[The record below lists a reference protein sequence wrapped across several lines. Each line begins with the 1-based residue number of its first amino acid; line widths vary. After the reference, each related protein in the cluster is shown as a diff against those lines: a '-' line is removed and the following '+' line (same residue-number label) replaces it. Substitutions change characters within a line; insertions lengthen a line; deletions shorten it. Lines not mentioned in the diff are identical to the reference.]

1 MTRICVLLL
10 AFFAAEASRVTPI
23 QKVITLLNGLLTDS
37 QKAKTTEAV
46 AFGKFDQWCKDQ
58 DGSKKGEIKADET
71 KIEKE
76 NAKLEKAV
84 ALIKETDNRIKE
96 LEQDVGRW
104 TKDQKSA
111 SDVRQQE
118 KTDYTATNTNLQETV
133 EALDGAIKTLGAQPA
148 TRAQA
153 LFVQT
158 TLLQIQSRH
167 RSAPPM
173 PAELMNTLTALTQES
188 ASNSQ
193 SDSLSESVSNALAES
208 NEALSS
214 DDESVGTAVTA
225 AALAQAP
232 AAGYEFQSGGVV
244 DMLKKLRTNF
254 AEEQTKLQKTEL
266 DAQNAYEKM
275 RQQLVDN
282 VKGADTELVAKRKL
296 LATTQQ
302 AKADA
307 EDTLTETKKELAGD
321 ETNLKDT
328 TAMCQLKTS
337 DFNSRKKL
345 REDEIVA
352 ISKAIGFIDSDAVKG
367 SGDKHLPS
375 FFQMQSKKKSAV
387 FAHLRSDS
395 QSPEQGQL
403 IMFLTERSRT
413 LGSTMLMD
421 VAQRVSAGPFVKV
434 KKMVKDLIIK
444 LMEESTAETE
454 NKGWCDTE
462 LTTNKQTRDRKTDD
476 IEELDSD
483 IEDLTATVQQL
494 AQDLS
499 DLQEAVKALDKAMI
513 ERTAERQ
520 KDKEA
525 AHAQIADAKAAIS
538 AVEQAIA
545 VLKDFY
551 AQSAEATAFVQA
563 GAAPETFDDAY
574 QGNQSQGGGI
584 IDLLEVILSDFTRLE
599 SEATSN
605 EAEEVESYKNF
616 MFESAQD
623 RALKAGMIMNKE
635 AKKTDKETAKQTAEE
650 DQKTTQEAL
659 DKAIKVYDKLKPKC
673 VDSGISYQE
682 RVQKR
687 EEEIQSLQ
695 DALKILSA

>member
-1 MTRICVLLL
+1 
-10 AFFAAEASRVTPI
+10 VTPI

-76 NAKLEKAV
+76 SAKLEKAI

-111 SDVRQQE
+111 STVRQME

-188 ASNSQ
+188 ASSSQ
-193 SDSLSESVSNALAES
+193 SDSLSLSVSNALAES
-208 NEALSS
+208 NEALSD
-214 DDESVGTAVTA
+214 DDESVGTPVTA
-225 AALAQAP
+225 TALAQAP

-254 AEEQTKLQKTEL
+254 AEEKTKLEKTEL

-282 VKGADTELVAKRKL
+282 VKGADTELATKRKL

-307 EDTLTETKKELAGD
+307 EDTLSETKKELAAD

-328 TAMCQLKTS
+328 TAMCTLKTS
-337 DFNSRKKL
+337 DFNSRNKL

-352 ISKAIGFIDSDAVKG
+352 IRKAIGFIDSDSVKG

-375 FFQMQSKKKSAV
+375 FFQMQSKKTV
-387 FAHLRSDS
+387 LAHLRSDS

-483 IEDLTATVQQL
+483 IEDLTATIQQL

-499 DLQEAVKALDKAMI
+499 DLQEAVKALDKAMMD
-513 ERTAERQ
+513 RTAERQ
-520 KDKEA
+520 VDKEA
-525 AHAQIADAKAAIS
+525 AHAQIADAKAAIT

-563 GAAPETFDDAY
+563 GVSAAPATFDDAY

-605 EAEEVESYKNF
+605 EAEEVESYRNF

-623 RALKAGMIMNKE
+623 RALKAGQIAHWE
-635 AKKTDKETAKQTAEE
+635 AKKTDKESAKQTAEE

-695 DALKILSA
+695 DALKILTA